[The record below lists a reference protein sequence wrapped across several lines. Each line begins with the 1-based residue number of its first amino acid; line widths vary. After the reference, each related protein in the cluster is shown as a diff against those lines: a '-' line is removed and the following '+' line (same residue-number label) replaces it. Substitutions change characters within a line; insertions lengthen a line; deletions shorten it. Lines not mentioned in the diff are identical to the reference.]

1 MEENSQ
7 PAVIPGKN
15 YTFLAVGIIAVLI
28 ILGAGAFFYQKGR
41 SSPVPA
47 VPSSTPTAVA
57 TPTSEPTP
65 EPTEKPI
72 AGKLTLK
79 IYFGNKKLNPETDC
93 KQVFAVKR
101 VIPETKAVAKAAL
114 GELFAGPTAKEKEE
128 GYASFFSSAT
138 KGILKKVTVDQET
151 AYVDLIDIRNLI
163 PNASTSCGSSE
174 FLAEM
179 TTTLKQFATV
189 KKIVFAI
196 DGSPSTFYEW
206 LQLAC
211 PPESNDC
218 DPTPFK

>member
-7 PAVIPGKN
+7 PAIIPGKN

-41 SSPVPA
+41 SSSRPA
-47 VPSSTPTAVA
+47 APTATPTALP
-57 TPTSEPTP
+57 TPTLEPTP

-72 AGKLTLK
+72 AGKLSLK
-79 IYFGNKKLNPETDC
+79 IYFGNTKLNPGADC
-93 KQVFAVKR
+93 NQVFVVKR

-128 GYASFFSSAT
+128 GYTSFFSSASR
-138 KGILKKVTVDQET
+138 GILKKVTVDKEV

-163 PNASTSCGSSE
+163 PNASTSCGTAE
-174 FLAEM
+174 FLAE
-179 TTTLKQFATV
+179 TTKTLTQFPTI
-189 KKIVFAI
+189 KKVIFAI
-196 DGSPSTFYEW
+196 NEDPKTFYDW
-206 LQLAC
+206 IQIGC
-211 PPESNDC
+211 SPENNDC